1 MILALAG
8 NAKAFWY
15 LTRGTGVVALLLLTT
30 SLVLGILTSVRFR
43 TARWPRFV
51 TAGLHRN
58 LTLLSICFVAVHVLT
73 TLADGYAPIGLK
85 DAVIPFASPYRP
97 IWLGLGAVA
106 FDLLLALV
114 ATSLLR
120 ARIGY
125 RLWRRVH
132 WLAYASWPVA
142 LVHALGTGS
151 DARIGWMQAVGFG
164 ALAAVVLATLSR
176 VGLQRGGPVGGRA
189 AGALAVLLAPI
200 AILAWYHSGPAQKGW
215 AKRAGTPTSLLAS
228 RRPGATPASS
238 ALAARLPR
246 TPFTALL
253 GGTIRESNDQNG
265 FVHVVI
271 AGQLHGG
278 SGGAVRIDL
287 RGEALQGGVAMTAS
301 GVSYVP
307 AGTRTVYVGSVGTLD
322 GSRVVAAVSTPSGQ
336 SARLEFA
343 LVIDKARGSANGS
356 VVVTPGSSA

>member
-8 NAKAFWY
+8 NAKALWY
-15 LTRGTGVVALLLLTT
+15 LTRGTGVVALLLLTG
-30 SLVLGILTSVRFR
+30 SIVLGVLTSVRFR
-43 TARWPRFV
+43 TTRWPRFV

-58 LTLLSICFVAVHVLT
+58 LTLLAICFVAVHVLS

-97 IWLGLGAVA
+97 VWLGLGAVA

-132 WLAYASWPVA
+132 WLAYASWPIA

-151 DARIGWMQAVGFG
+151 DARLGWLQIVGFG
-164 ALAAVVLATLSR
+164 SLAAVALATLGR
-176 VGLQRGGPVGGRA
+176 LGLQRGAPLGARVLGA
-189 AGALAVLLAPI
+189 AAVLLAP
-200 AILAWYHSGPAQKGW
+200 AAVLAWYHSGPGQPGW
-215 AKRAGTPTSLLAS
+215 AKRAGTPASLLAS
-228 RRPGATPASS
+228 RRRAPISVPTT
-238 ALAARLPR
+238 LAARLPR
-246 TPFTALL
+246 VRFTALL
-253 GGTIRESNDQNG
+253 GATFRESTDPSG

-271 AGQLHGG
+271 AGRLNGG
-278 SGGAVRIDL
+278 PGGAVRIDL
-287 RGEALQGGVAMTAS
+287 RGEALQSGVAMTAS

-307 AGTRTVYVGSVGTLD
+307 AGTRTVYLGSVKSLE
-322 GSRVVAAVSTPSGQ
+322 GSRVVATARAPSGQ
-336 SARLEFA
+336 NVKLEFA
-343 LVIDKARGSANGS
+343 LAIDRSRGSAGGS
-356 VVVTPGSSA
+356 VVVTPGTSA

>member
-1 MILALAG
+1 VILALAG

-15 LTRGTGVVALLLLTT
+15 LTRGTGVVALLLLTS
-30 SLVLGILTSVRFR
+30 SLVLGVLTSVRFR

-58 LTLLSICFVAVHVLT
+58 LTLLAICFVAVHVLT
-73 TLADGYAPIGLK
+73 TLADGYAPIALK
-85 DAVIPFASPYRP
+85 DAVIPFVSPYRP
-97 IWLGLGAVA
+97 VWLGLGAVA

-132 WLAYASWPVA
+132 WLAYASWPIA

-151 DARIGWMQAVGFG
+151 DARIGWMQVVGFG
-164 ALAAVVLATLSR
+164 ALAAVALATLAR
-176 VGLQRGGPVGGRA
+176 LGLQRGGPLGARA
-189 AGALAVLLAPI
+189 TGAVAVLLAPI
-200 AILAWYHSGPAQKGW
+200 AILAWYQSGPAQRGW

-228 RRPGATPASS
+228 RRPGTTPAS
-238 ALAARLPR
+238 APLADHLPHAR
-246 TPFTALL
+246 FTARL
-253 GGTIRESNDQNG
+253 GGTIRESNDPNG
-265 FVHVVI
+265 FLHVVI
-271 AGQLHGG
+271 AGHLHGG

-287 RGEALQGGVAMTAS
+287 RGESLQGGVAMTAS

-307 AGTRTVYVGSVGTLD
+307 AGTRTVYLGSVGTLD
-322 GSRVVAAVSTPSGQ
+322 GGRVVAAVTTPSGQ
-336 SARLEFA
+336 SAKLEFA
-343 LVIDKARGSANGS
+343 LVIDRARGSANGQ
-356 VVVTPGSSA
+356 VVFTPGTSA